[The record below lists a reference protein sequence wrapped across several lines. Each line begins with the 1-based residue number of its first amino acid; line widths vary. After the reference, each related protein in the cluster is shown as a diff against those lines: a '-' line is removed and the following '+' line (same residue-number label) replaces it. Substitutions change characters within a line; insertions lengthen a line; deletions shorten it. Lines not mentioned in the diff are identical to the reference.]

1 MLFKMQINN
10 SLVKFKPKLNI
21 SFPSGV
27 MSDLKI
33 TSSLEKRLLVD
44 FRSLKVYL
52 VSFSE

>member
-1 MLFKMQINN
+1 MQINN

-21 SFPSGV
+21 SFVFSSGV
-27 MSDLKI
+27 MSDHKI